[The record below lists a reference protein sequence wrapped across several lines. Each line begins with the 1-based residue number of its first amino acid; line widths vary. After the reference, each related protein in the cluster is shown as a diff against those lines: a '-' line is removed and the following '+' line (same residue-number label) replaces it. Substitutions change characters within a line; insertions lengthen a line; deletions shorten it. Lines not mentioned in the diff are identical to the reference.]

1 MDLKIVCL
9 TKEKLCLFL
18 NGGGGGIRNLQS
30 RKYVKTLIGKSSSHS
45 KVQGR
50 DSKDNEQQ
58 QSQQGAGYRHYT
70 AGVMG
75 NGKQQ
80 SQQGAGNR
88 QQK

>member
-9 TKEKLCLFL
+9 TKEMLCLFL

-50 DSKDNEQQ
+50 DSKGNEQQ
-58 QSQQGAGYRHYT
+58 QSQQGAGYGQQDSKGERQRAT
-70 AGVMG
+70 AVAAR
-75 NGKQQ
+75 
-80 SQQGAGNR
+80 SR
-88 QQK
+88 V